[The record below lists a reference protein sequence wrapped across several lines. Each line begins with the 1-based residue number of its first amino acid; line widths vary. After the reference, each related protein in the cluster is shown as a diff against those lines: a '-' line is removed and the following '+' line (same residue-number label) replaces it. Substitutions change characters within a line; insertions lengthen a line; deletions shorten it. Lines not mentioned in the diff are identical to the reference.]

1 MIMDRSHIFTSQEI
15 VEKLNTDKHVR
26 IFVFSFRKNEGMYN
40 DRLKGLA
47 CSNRGYYSKILYFGQ
62 IEAAL
67 QRLVQVRIVF
77 FLSHFNRSLKKLLSG
92 SESLHNLNIS
102 NSSN

>member
-1 MIMDRSHIFTSQEI
+1 MSHAECPKCPKVSVPSVPRRNYATRSFEHISTRQEI
-15 VEKLNTDKHVR
+15 VAKLNTEKHVR

-67 QRLVQVRIVF
+67 QRLVQVSIVIVQTTT
-77 FLSHFNRSLKKLLSG
+77 KY
-92 SESLHNLNIS
+92 
-102 NSSN
+102 

>member
-1 MIMDRSHIFTSQEI
+1 M
-15 VEKLNTDKHVR
+15 VAKLNYGKQVR
-26 IFVFSFRKNEGMYN
+26 IFVFSFRKNEGLYS

-67 QRLVQVRIVF
+67 QRLVQVPNLATILGF
-77 FLSHFNRSLKKLLSG
+77 IISCDIPSILKQF
-92 SESLHNLNIS
+92 IP
-102 NSSN
+102 